1 MELWTS
7 ATPNGWKVSIML
19 EELIEAGAE
28 LGETTI
34 KYINLTEGEQHSPEF
49 LAHNPNA
56 KIPVLIDGNRSIMES
71 CAILQ
76 YLGEKFPQL
85 SAARRRFP
93 LGYST
98 LAVLAGGQRRSSLW
112 QQTKLHPLYG
122 LCIRRGESS
131 SIGAF
136 WQRGVAARW
145 GIGRSAKHAHVG
157 SRKHIHCRRYCFV
170 SVGSWMEVEQSR
182 YHKNARCHGMD
193 NTSQTATRRRPWHCS
208 WRTCGR
214 NRSLES
220 RAQGAI
226 PSQRVTD
233 HQSWV
238 VSFRMKK
245 NPVLAARRT
254 RPMLLDSLDHPS
266 SCPILPFLFR

>member
-1 MELWTS
+1 MDS
-7 ATPNGWKVSIML
+7 VSD
-19 EELIEAGAE
+19 EAKA
-28 LGETTI
+28 
-34 KYINLTEGEQHSPEF
+34 
-49 LAHNPNA
+49 
-56 KIPVLIDGNRSIMES
+56 
-71 CAILQ
+71 
-76 YLGEKFPQL
+76 
-85 SAARRRFP
+85 
-93 LGYST
+93 
-98 LAVLAGGQRRSSLW
+98 
-112 QQTKLHPLYG
+112 HPLERFG
-122 LCIRRGESS
+122 KEALRLV
-131 SIGAF
+131 
-136 WQRGVAARW
+136 GVLEGQLNTHTWVAGNTFTVAD
-145 GIGRSAKHAHVG
+145 I
-157 SRKHIHCRRYCFV
+157 V